1 MENPQV
7 RWVEALPIKQDG
19 RDLFVLKDPEGLV
32 DRSLMVSREALFL
45 ISLMDGS
52 RSLRDIQAE
61 FMRTVGRLVQTEEIQ
76 AIVDALDQQFLLRND
91 RFDSHFRTM
100 QEEYEASPC
109 RPSFLAGKS
118 YPATM
123 QELASYLETMFSAH
137 EEHVLPR
144 KIRGI
149 LAPHIDYSRGMAVY
163 SKIYPFLSGIDGG
176 LIVLLGTCHH
186 VTPHL
191 INISLKDFA
200 TPLGIALNARELGK
214 LIRED
219 RLLTRYVAEWPHR
232 NEHSIELQIP
242 LIQFLMRE
250 RGFEILPILTGSM
263 HEYVEGTK
271 NISKGEL
278 QDLTGGLKDL
288 LESYGKSYCIIA
300 GADLAHIGAQFG
312 DRYPLERT
320 VLEESKA
327 KDQTLL
333 ESVRQI
339 DPEAFFGFVRDEG
352 DRRRIC
358 GLTPIYFQLSL
369 MDGAQGKVVTYDQW
383 TDGASSVSFAG
394 AVFYE

>member
-1 MENPQV
+1 
-7 RWVEALPIKQDG
+7 
-19 RDLFVLKDPEGLV
+19 
-32 DRSLMVSREALFL
+32 MVSREALFL

-123 QELASYLETMFSAH
+123 QELASYFETVFSAR
-137 EEHVLPR
+137 EEHALPR

-263 HEYVEGTK
+263 HEYVEGAK
-271 NISKGEL
+271 NTSKGEL

-312 DRYPLERT
+312 DRYPLDRT
-320 VLEESKA
+320 VLEQSKV
-327 KDQTLL
+327 KDQALL

-339 DPEAFFGFVRDEG
+339 DPEAFFGFVRNEG